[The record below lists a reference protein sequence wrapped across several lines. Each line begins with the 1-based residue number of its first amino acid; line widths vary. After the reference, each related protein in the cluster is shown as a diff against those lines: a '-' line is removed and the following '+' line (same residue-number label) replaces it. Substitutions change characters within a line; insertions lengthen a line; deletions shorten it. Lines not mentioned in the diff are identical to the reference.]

1 MITSGLK
8 VYKGFL
14 ENSKREGEKM
24 SEAKTEKPVRALVED
39 VFKLAEKIA
48 REELESEYTV
58 KCQVESVEVTSDNE
72 VNARATFYYV
82 TKLMEISEGISDL
95 QEEVS
100 EEELEEEW
108 EKRYNEVLEE
118 VNSMYAVNAIGDLR
132 VQVLGSGV
140 LHISVDPKYCGG
152 DYCEVGLEITV
163 ELLQLPVEI
172 LSANP
177 EYTADLVARA
187 VVYVVNL
194 ATL

>member
-1 MITSGLK
+1 
-8 VYKGFL
+8 
-14 ENSKREGEKM
+14 M

-58 KCQVESVEVTSDNE
+58 KCQVEHIEVTSDNE
-72 VNARATFYYV
+72 VNARAVFYYV
-82 TKLMEISEGISDL
+82 TKLMEISESVSEGISDL
-95 QEEVS
+95 REEVS

-163 ELLQLPVEI
+163 ELLQLPLEI